1 MLCGLAGRKMWR
13 RGGKE
18 MTNVIFSRASE
29 GAQLRRRVKPLLGTD
44 FDTFWRVI
52 RGRRTVSEAAR
63 KNIVFALRAGWL
75 QDVAQGARV
84 KKLTN
89 VSFWFGK
96 SGPFSGLI
104 LTRAKLGCV
113 LLFRRRDSI

>member
-1 MLCGLAGRKMWR
+1 MSFLAGLQK
-13 RGGKE
+13 GP
-18 MTNVIFSRASE
+18 NSE
-29 GAQLRRRVKPLLGTD
+29 GALNPFLELILTRFGAKLG
-44 FDTFWRVI
+44 
-52 RGRRTVSEAAR
+52 GAG

-96 SGPFSGLI
+96 SL
-104 LTRAKLGCV
+104 
-113 LLFRRRDSI
+113 